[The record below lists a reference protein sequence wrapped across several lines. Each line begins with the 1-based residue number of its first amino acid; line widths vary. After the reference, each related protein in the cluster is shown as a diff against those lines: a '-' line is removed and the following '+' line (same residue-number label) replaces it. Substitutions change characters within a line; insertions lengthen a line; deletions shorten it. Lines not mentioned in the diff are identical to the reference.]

1 MKTLRFLLV
10 LFAAAMTFWSCEKEP
25 LETTIQENDLTLATQ
40 DLHKS
45 KLQNKVFTSEALETN
60 LFGNT
65 PIRKMQ
71 IYTPPGY
78 DKHGSVEYPVV
89 YLLHGLPFS
98 EKFLT
103 DIRTWDEWI
112 DPDGIFREYPDFP
125 EEGFREW
132 VDGLITSG
140 AMEPMI
146 IVMPNADSEAG
157 YRFSFY
163 TNSILNG
170 NFEDYIV
177 NDLVNYM
184 DTHYKTIP
192 DASGRA
198 VIGYSQGGYAAF
210 KFGMK
215 HPDVFGAVASH
226 SGLLLVDAMF
236 EYGPVLIE
244 ENPEGFN
251 GPDPEKFLTS
261 AAYAMSAAWSPNPY
275 NPPFYVDFPFEWP
288 SPLVL
293 PDVAERWYTE
303 DVFHLIDTHVSE
315 LNALQGIYFDIGNY
329 DELGMNV
336 AYPYVVQKLNYYG
349 INYHYETYDGGHLNK
364 SFERLA
370 ESLAFCSD
378 ALK

>member
-1 MKTLRFLLV
+1 MKTLKFLLAF
-10 LFAAAMTFWSCEKEP
+10 LIAALTFLSCEKEP
-25 LETTIQENDLTLATQ
+25 LETTVQENDLTLATK

-45 KLQNKVFTSEALETN
+45 KLQNKVVYSEALENN

-65 PIRKMQ
+65 ADRKMQ

-78 DKHGSVEYPVV
+78 ENNGEISYPVV

-103 DIRTWDEWI
+103 DRGTWDEWI
-112 DPDGIFREYPDFP
+112 DPNGLFKEYPEFP

-132 VDGLITSG
+132 IDGLIASG

-177 NDLVNYM
+177 NDLVNYI
-184 DTHYKTIP
+184 DNRYNTIP
-192 DASGRA
+192 EASGRA
-198 VIGYSQGGYAAF
+198 IIGYSQGGYAAF
-210 KFGMK
+210 KLGMK

-226 SGLLLVDAMF
+226 SGMLMMDGLFAM
-236 EYGPVLIE
+236 GPMVIA
-244 ENPEGFN
+244 ENPDGFT
-251 GPDPEKFLTS
+251 GPAPDKFLTS

-288 SPLVL
+288 SPVVL
-293 PDVAERWYTE
+293 PDVAQRWYAE
-303 DVFHLIDTHVSE
+303 DVFTMIDSHVG
-315 LNALQGIYFDIGNY
+315 ALQSLKGLYLDVGTY
-329 DELGMNV
+329 DELGMGQV
-336 AYPYVVQKLNYYG
+336 FPYVVQKLNAYG
-349 INYHYETYDGGHLNK
+349 INFHAETFEGGHLNK

-370 ESLAFCSD
+370 VSLAFCSN
-378 ALK
+378 ALN